1 MRFFF
6 FELEFEKFGF
16 DFGGVGGTREKSIEG
31 GWDVSG
37 GFEWLRCQ
45 I

>member
-1 MRFFF
+1 
-6 FELEFEKFGF
+6 
-16 DFGGVGGTREKSIEG
+16 VGGTREKSIEG

-45 I
+45 L